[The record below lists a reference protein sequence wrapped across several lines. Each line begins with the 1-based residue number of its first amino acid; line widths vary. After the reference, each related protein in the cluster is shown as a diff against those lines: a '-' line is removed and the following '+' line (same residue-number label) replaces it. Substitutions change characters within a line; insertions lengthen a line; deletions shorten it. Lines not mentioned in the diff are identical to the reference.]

1 MTVRTAAFYPVS
13 HSDLVLL
20 FVLDGVKKIE
30 IETHP
35 LDRLPWPG
43 RRWEVSLAGSRPH
56 PDWGWWEL
64 ESERRHKLERIDWKS
79 SALPVSE
86 SFWLDFNM
94 RTFNGPQ
101 GLKQRQIY
109 IKKHTRRDFTCIISE
124 KMSQIGSHHGGKC
137 EPECVSIS
145 GGFPEDCRNGLKF
158 TLVLSSLR
166 HETLKPLCAAW

>member
-1 MTVRTAAFYPVS
+1 MTVRTAVFYPVS

-20 FVLDGVKKIE
+20 FILDGVKKIE

-79 SALPVSE
+79 SELPVSE
-86 SFWLDFNM
+86 SFWLDFNT

-109 IKKHTRRDFTCIISE
+109 IKNT
-124 KMSQIGSHHGGKC
+124 HGGISHASFRRRWARSDPIMA
-137 EPECVSIS
+137 ESVNQSVSAS
-145 GGFPEDCRNGLKF
+145 VEVFLK
-158 TLVLSSLR
+158 TIEMDSNSLLSSQV
-166 HETLKPLCAAW
+166 